1 MASVTPE
8 GKIKAKIDK
17 LLKAYKVWYYSP
29 QAGPHGQSG
38 IPDRVACVRGRF
50 VGIEAKA
57 NKTCKPT
64 AMQIMQGR
72 NIVNAGGLWFLVYD
86 GATLAE
92 LEDYLNHACYQ
103 REEASDLEVGFSPTS
118 VGEHPIG

>member
-1 MASVTPE
+1 MGSVTPE

-17 LLKAYKVWYYSP
+17 LLKAYGVWFYSP

-57 NKTCKPT
+57 DKTRKPT
-64 AMQIMQGR
+64 AMQLMQGR
-72 NIVNAGGLWFLVYD
+72 NIVTAGGLWYLVYD
-86 GATLAE
+86 EETLKG
-92 LEDYLNHACYQ
+92 LEDYLSHACNKP
-103 REEASDLEVGFSPTS
+103 EETPDLETGGTAAGTS
-118 VGEHPIG
+118 